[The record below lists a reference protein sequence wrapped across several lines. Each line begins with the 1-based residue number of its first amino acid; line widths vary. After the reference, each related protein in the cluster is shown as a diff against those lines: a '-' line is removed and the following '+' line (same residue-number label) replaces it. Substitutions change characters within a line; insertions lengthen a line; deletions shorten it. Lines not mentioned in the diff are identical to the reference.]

1 MRMGLEPDVPMSGL
15 PHPYTRVPCL
25 AAVAL
30 IVLLSS
36 PLVSAQDDTRFD
48 RFELG
53 PADGVYVGTVISLDV
68 GLHLVEPRGLP
79 GQEPPRFDLNVH
91 DALVWENAGLAA
103 TFSDVLLISLVTSAL
118 VLPSLED
125 WSFSRQRANATMV
138 ALEALS
144 TVDLVTYAFKHLTRR
159 QRPREYYDDHDGG
172 YDSFFSGHTSIS
184 FAAAT
189 LLTVYAYEFEWLSDE
204 WRWVIPT
211 TSYLGAGAV
220 AYFRVAGD
228 RHWLSDVLIG
238 SAVGTGLSYLVY
250 LLRAEFD

>member
-1 MRMGLEPDVPMSGL
+1 MRATHGKI
-15 PHPYTRVPCL
+15 TRFL
-25 AAVAL
+25 LSAAVVAF
-30 IVLLSS
+30 VVSS
-36 PLVSAQDDTRFD
+36 SVVWAQDTSRFD

-53 PADGVYVGTVISLDV
+53 PGDGVLIGTLISLDI

-79 GQEPPRFDLNVH
+79 GQEPPGFDMSIR
-91 DALVWENAGLAA
+91 DSLVWQDASIAT
-103 TFSDVLLISLVTSAL
+103 TFSDVLLIALVASAL
-118 VLPSLED
+118 VLPPLED
-125 WSFSRQRANATMV
+125 WSFSGSRGNAVVV
-138 ALEALS
+138 ALEAFS
-144 TVDLVTYAFKHLTRR
+144 TVDMVTYAFKHLTGRR
-159 QRPREYYDDHDGG
+159 RPREHDGDRDSG
-172 YDSFFSGHTSIS
+172 YDSFFSGHASMS

-189 LLTVYAYEFEWLSDE
+189 LLTVYAYEFEWLEDE

-228 RHWLSDVLIG
+228 RHWFSDVLIG